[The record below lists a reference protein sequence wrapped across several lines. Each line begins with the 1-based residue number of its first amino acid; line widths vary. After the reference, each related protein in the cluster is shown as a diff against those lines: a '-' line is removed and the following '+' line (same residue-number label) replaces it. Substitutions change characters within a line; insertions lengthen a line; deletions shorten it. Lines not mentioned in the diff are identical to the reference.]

1 MITYQLT
8 GLALHQEE
16 ENEFSPNVPPWAQPL
31 AVSIYRFLSIPFLK
45 KDSLEAYMKTIPD
58 IPNEIHHF
66 ITGDEFLDEVVN
78 QKNCYTFHVTYRP
91 SRDSAEAVQ
100 DDILKISWP
109 ETFTN

>member
-1 MITYQLT
+1 MTPGPILDIDASDGVQRRINVARRHENNEMITYQLT

-45 KDSLEAYMKTIPD
+45 KDSLEAYVKTIPD
-58 IPNEIHHF
+58 VPDEIHHF

-78 QKNCYTFHVTYRP
+78 QKNC
-91 SRDSAEAVQ
+91 
-100 DDILKISWP
+100 
-109 ETFTN
+109 